1 MSQPLQNKPKILVRE
16 AYSYRAD
23 ASVPNF
29 PDDRPIIIFDGHCV
43 LCSAFAQFVLRHDRH
58 ARFRLM
64 TAQTPLGQAIYRHF
78 DLDPVNF
85 ETNVL
90 LEDGRAW
97 IKFAAVVRI
106 VSHLGFPWSLA
117 KVFRWMPR
125 RLFDALYDLVA
136 RNRLRWFGSRSQCS
150 IADPAHRDRFLE

>member
-1 MSQPLQNKPKILVRE
+1 VRE

-23 ASVPNF
+23 ASVPSF

-58 ARFRLM
+58 AHFRLM
-64 TAQTPLGQAIYRHF
+64 TAQAPLGQAIYRHF

-85 ETNVL
+85 QTNVL

-97 IKFAAVVRI
+97 IKSAAFVRI
-106 VSHLGFPWSLA
+106 VSRLGFPWSLA
-117 KVFRWMPR
+117 KAFRWIPR